1 MVVCSAICGIIAV
14 FPANGL
20 VGAAY
25 DGADRD
31 MDPTG
36 ATPQEV
42 PTPLFGG
49 RGYFA
54 FR

>member
-1 MVVCSAICGIIAV
+1 
-14 FPANGL
+14 
-20 VGAAY
+20 
-25 DGADRD
+25 

-49 RGYFA
+49 RGFLRSA
-54 FR
+54 EKALFGPLS